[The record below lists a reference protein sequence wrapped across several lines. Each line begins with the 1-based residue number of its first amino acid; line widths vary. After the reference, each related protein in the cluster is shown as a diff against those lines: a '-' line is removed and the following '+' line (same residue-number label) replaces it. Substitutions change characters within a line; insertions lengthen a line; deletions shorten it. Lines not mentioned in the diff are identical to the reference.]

1 MLEPAR
7 IYLGGGVAVDL
18 LKLGAQKAELDV
30 QGQLSPLAVRIS
42 LRQVQPALVNV
53 LIPNLLAAGV
63 IEAPADLHRSLSPP
77 VGEVTLNALGVQLAG
92 LTPPRL
98 PPANVFIT
106 PGVPG

>member
-63 IEAPADLHRSLSPP
+63 IEAPADLHGSWAPP
-77 VGEVTLNALGVQLAG
+77 VGGG
-92 LTPPRL
+92 PPD
-98 PPANVFIT
+98 AF
-106 PGVPG
+106 GVPAGGGARLGLP